1 MKCKLSTL
9 FAFLLMTTLAQAQ
22 VVISEIMY
30 NPPESGEDSLEY
42 IELLNV
48 SGIQINL
55 EGMKFT
61 AGVTFTFPDY
71 TLAQGQSVVVA
82 KDSVAM
88 KLVFGVSALQFTGA
102 LSNSGEGIVL
112 SDVQDNIIDEVVYDD
127 AGAWPLEADEG
138 GASLVLCDPT
148 LNNNEG
154 ANWIAARNNTGI
166 ILNGKELKCSPGLGN
181 AISCNAEPSVFV
193 DVMSFSFNPKDI
205 TVDIGTTVR
214 WTNKGGS
221 HNINGNQAVFPNNPA
236 SFGNGAPSSALWT
249 YDFTFTK
256 EGVYQ
261 YQCDPHASSGMKGT
275 VTVGNP
281 ATYPNYNIP
290 VVTTVNQEG
299 VADSLNVKCQL
310 FGIVHGYNLRPGG
323 LQFTL
328 IDGQNNGIGVFNGTT
343 DFGYVVKEGDE
354 VKIKGTI
361 NQFNGLTQIIADE
374 VTLVSAGNS
383 PVTPKVVSAL
393 NEEDESSLV
402 ALEGAFNYVDPAEW
416 KGDGTSY
423 NVNVTNGNQT
433 FLLRIDN
440 DCPLSALPAPA
451 APFNLKGIVGQF
463 DSSNPFDEGYQLFP
477 RNTGDMTPV
486 SSTSDQ
492 VLTKIEF
499 IPTPAIGYTQIS
511 GLDGIQ
517 EVTIYDLNGRRIQHV
532 SISEGLDVSHLP
544 SGIYSVE
551 VKAAN
556 GVGYAKLVVQK

>member
-383 PVTPKVVSAL
+383 PVTPKVVSTL

-423 NVNVTNGNQT
+423 NVNVTNGTQT

-477 RNTGDMTPV
+477 RNAGDMTPV

-511 GLDGIQ
+511 GLEGIK